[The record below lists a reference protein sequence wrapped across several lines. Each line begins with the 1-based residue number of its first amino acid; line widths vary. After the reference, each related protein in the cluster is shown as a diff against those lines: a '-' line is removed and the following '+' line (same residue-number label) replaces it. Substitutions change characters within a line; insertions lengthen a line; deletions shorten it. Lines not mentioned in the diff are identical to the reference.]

1 MMEAKTLSIPNT
13 KKSWADAFADALWS
27 GSAASVATTAVLASC
42 GALEC
47 ADAPAPLNGPSQWI
61 WGKHAAYQRGFS
73 TRYTIA
79 GYLIHHAMSI
89 FWATL
94 YEKFN
99 RAAPPPS
106 PGETLALATATSA
119 LACIVDY
126 RLVPDRL
133 TPGFQKRLSRTS
145 LFFTYGAFALALAAS
160 SLIARK

>member
-1 MMEAKTLSIPNT
+1 MNISNADKTWAEAC
-13 KKSWADAFADALWS
+13 ADALWS
-27 GSAASVATTAVLASC
+27 GSVASVATTAVLASC

-47 ADAPAPLNGPSQWI
+47 ADAPAPVNGPSQWI

-73 TRYTIA
+73 ARYTIA

-99 RAAPPPS
+99 RRTPAAT
-106 PGETLALATATSA
+106 PGKALALATATSA
-119 LACIVDY
+119 LACMVDY
-126 RLVPDRL
+126 RLVPERL
-133 TPGFQKRLSRTS
+133 TPGFQKRLSRTA
-145 LFFTYGAFALALAAS
+145 LFFTYGAFALALAGS

>member
-1 MMEAKTLSIPNT
+1 MERKTLNIPNAD
-13 KKSWADAFADALWS
+13 KSWTEAFADALRS
-27 GSAASVATTAVLASC
+27 GSVASVATTAVLASC

-61 WGKHAAYQRGFS
+61 WGKHAAYRRGFS
-73 TRYTIA
+73 ARYTIT

-99 RAAPPPS
+99 RTKPAPTPS
-106 PGETLALATATSA
+106 KTLALATATSA

-126 RLVPDRL
+126 RLVPERL

-145 LFFTYGAFALALAAS
+145 LFFTYSAFALALAAS